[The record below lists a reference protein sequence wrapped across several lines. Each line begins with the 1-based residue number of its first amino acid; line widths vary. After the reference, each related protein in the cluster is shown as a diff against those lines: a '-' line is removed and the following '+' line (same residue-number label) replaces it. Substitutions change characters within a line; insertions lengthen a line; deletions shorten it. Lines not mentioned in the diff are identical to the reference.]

1 MLSKPAVMFITAAF
15 MGLGAS
21 AAPAKDLPG
30 QTLEPAGATV
40 LFAQTMDWY
49 DDTHFV
55 IGRWDGTLSFFRTPG
70 PNEWGPVAVEAMVVP
85 SGQGVEM
92 VVALDGDTIV
102 STDGR
107 EALAVWNA
115 SPTDPDDFTLG
126 QRVAFNAAHGPANSG
141 LAHAVAGQN
150 YLVTGH
156 EDGFVLIWAIGTDG
170 ALTLSKEIDVRSS
183 AAPSNPWGLHNVR
196 GLAVWGDSTVVTGS
210 EDGDIVGLNLPDG
223 AERFRVR
230 YNDKAQRG
238 INNIS
243 IVGDL
248 LLVANCAVGF
258 GDKNVWL
265 FDLASGAPV
274 LADAENLAVDLT
286 RSQVFNFDADLDVA
300 AGGELVFYSSTEEG
314 LLWMG
319 SVTNGQLV
327 VTGVTKVSPEGGS
340 IIDVAPQSDMV
351 ATATFAIRLFKSP

>member
-1 MLSKPAVMFITAAF
+1 MLHKPAVMLLTAALL
-15 MGLGAS
+15 GLGPS
-21 AAPAKDLPG
+21 TVIAKDLPA
-30 QTLEPAGATV
+30 QTLQPAGATV

-55 IGRWDGTLSFFRTPG
+55 IGRWDGTLSFFRIPG
-70 PNEWGPVAVEAMVVP
+70 PNEWGPVVVEAIAVP

-92 VVALDGDTIV
+92 VVALDQDTIV

-107 EALAVWNA
+107 EALVVWNA
-115 SPTDPDDFTLG
+115 SQTDPENFELA
-126 QRVAFNAAHGPANSG
+126 QRVTFDPAHGPANSG
-141 LAHAVAGQN
+141 LAIDVAGQN

-156 EDGFVLIWAIGTDG
+156 EDGFLLVWTVGTDG
-170 ALTLSKEIDVRSS
+170 TLTLNKQIDARSS
-183 AAPSNPWGLHNVR
+183 VAPSNPWGLHNIR
-196 GLAVWGDSTVVTGS
+196 GLAAWGDSAIVTGS

-223 AERFRVR
+223 AELFRLR

-265 FDLASGAPV
+265 FDLSSGSPV
-274 LADAENLAVDLT
+274 LSDAENLAVDLT
-286 RSQVFNFDADLDVA
+286 RSQVFNFDADLDAA

-319 SVTNGQLV
+319 KVSDGQLV

-340 IIDVAPQSDMV
+340 IVDVAPQSDIV